1 MSVKTENRCKEII
14 SLFCVKNSKRKVYQ
28 HGLNKKK
35 KKKCLVQ
42 HSKNVTKSNRYLK
55 KGRKYKS

>member
-35 KKKCLVQ
+35 KKKMLGSTFQECYQ
-42 HSKNVTKSNRYLK
+42 IQ
-55 KGRKYKS
+55 